1 MAEITSPAEKQSH
14 RKVLIGTVVS
24 NKMQKTIVVE
34 VTRKKAH
41 PMYKRV
47 ISIRKKFYA
56 HDEKNETHPGDVV
69 KIEESRPLSKLK
81 RWTLKEIV
89 RKTALVPEVD
99 MTPRPALPLRT
110 KRRKEETDYGPNDAI
125 DDRSC
130 RQSGLASCR

>member
-1 MAEITSPAEKQSH
+1 MAEITSQSGQGQAEKAQAEKGQAEKHSG
-14 RKVLIGTVVS
+14 RKILIGTVVS

-56 HDEKNETHPGDVV
+56 HDEKNEAHPGDVV
-69 KIEESRPLSKLK
+69 RIEESRPLSKLK

-99 MTPRPALPLRT
+99 I
-110 KRRKEETDYGPNDAI
+110 DAGTGI
-125 DDRSC
+125 SAER
-130 RQSGLASCR
+130 

>member
-1 MAEITSPAEKQSH
+1 MAEIAGQTEKAQTEKHSG
-14 RKVLIGTVVS
+14 RKILIGTVVS

-56 HDEKNETHPGDVV
+56 HDEKNEAHPGDTVR
-69 KIEESRPLSKLK
+69 IEESRPLSKLK

-89 RKTALVPEVD
+89 RKTALVPEIDIDAGIGV
-99 MTPRPALPLRT
+99 PA
-110 KRRKEETDYGPNDAI
+110 K
-125 DDRSC
+125 
-130 RQSGLASCR
+130 Q

>member
-1 MAEITSPAEKQSH
+1 MAETTGQPEAPKPHHKE
-14 RKVLIGTVVS
+14 LIGIVVS

-47 ISIRKKFYA
+47 IAIRKKFYA
-56 HDEKNETHPGDVV
+56 HDEKNEAHTGDTV

-99 MTPRPALPLRT
+99 VDEDTRT
-110 KRRKEETDYGPNDAI
+110 GSEEGD
-125 DDRSC
+125 
-130 RQSGLASCR
+130 

>member
-1 MAEITSPAEKQSH
+1 MMAEITGQTEKAQGAQQSH
-14 RKVLIGTVVS
+14 RKILIGTVVS

-99 MTPRPALPLRT
+99 V
-110 KRRKEETDYGPNDAI
+110 DAGTGI
-125 DDRSC
+125 GR
-130 RQSGLASCR
+130 

>member
-1 MAEITSPAEKQSH
+1 MAEIMGQGEKVEAAKHSG
-14 RKVLIGTVVS
+14 RKILIGTVVS

-99 MTPRPALPLRT
+99 I
-110 KRRKEETDYGPNDAI
+110 DA
-125 DDRSC
+125 
-130 RQSGLASCR
+130 GTGVGG

>member
-1 MAEITSPAEKQSH
+1 MKSDKGQSEKAQSEKH
-14 RKVLIGTVVS
+14 SGRKVLIGTVVS

-41 PMYKRV
+41 PMYGRV

-69 KIEESRPLSKLK
+69 RIEESRPLSKLK

-99 MTPRPALPLRT
+99 I
-110 KRRKEETDYGPNDAI
+110 DAGT
-125 DDRSC
+125 
-130 RQSGLASCR
+130 GLSVKN

>member
-1 MAEITSPAEKQSH
+1 M
-14 RKVLIGTVVS
+14 IGTVVS

-56 HDEKNETHPGDVV
+56 HDEKNEAHPGDTVR
-69 KIEESRPLSKLK
+69 IEESRPLSKLK

-89 RKTALVPEVD
+89 RKTALVPEIADDDGLGQLEVQ
-99 MTPRPALPLRT
+99 RHEKWSGKARRRRT
-110 KRRKEETDYGPNDAI
+110 WP
-125 DDRSC
+125 
-130 RQSGLASCR
+130 

>member
-1 MAEITSPAEKQSH
+1 MAETTGQPEA
-14 RKVLIGTVVS
+14 RKPHHKELIGTVVS

-41 PMYKRV
+41 PLYGRV

-56 HDEKNETHPGDVV
+56 HDEKNEAHTGDSV

-89 RKTALVPEVD
+89 RKTALVPEI
-99 MTPRPALPLRT
+99 
-110 KRRKEETDYGPNDAI
+110 DADAGTSI
-125 DDRSC
+125 GR
-130 RQSGLASCR
+130 

>member
-1 MAEITSPAEKQSH
+1 MPETTGQTEA
-14 RKVLIGTVVS
+14 RKPHHKELIGTVVS

-56 HDEKNETHPGDVV
+56 HDEKNESHTGDVV

-89 RKTALVPEVD
+89 RKTALVPEVSAD
-99 MTPRPALPLRT
+99 L
-110 KRRKEETDYGPNDAI
+110 DA
-125 DDRSC
+125 
-130 RQSGLASCR
+130 GLGVSAK

>member
-1 MAEITSPAEKQSH
+1 MAEITSQTEKVQAEKQSH
-14 RKVLIGTVVS
+14 RKILIGTVVS

-56 HDEKNETHPGDVV
+56 HDETNEAHPGDTVR
-69 KIEESRPLSKLK
+69 IEESRPLSKLK

-99 MTPRPALPLRT
+99 I
-110 KRRKEETDYGPNDAI
+110 DAGI
-125 DDRSC
+125 GVS
-130 RQSGLASCR
+130 AKN